1 MTEPNNPYQT
11 PASDVIEKTENT
23 AGTSIIP
30 VSRPIGAGWAWI
42 KDAFDLFKPNA
53 FLWIG
58 LFIIYMVIMLIAA
71 FIPILGGLFTTFAG
85 PLFIAGIAQCAYDQD
100 THGEFEIGT
109 LFSGFSH
116 QTKDLLISGL
126 IFFGLMI
133 LCVIPIMLITGLGA
147 LSSMGDQADPSQL
160 GNTMGVSMILGMLVS
175 TALII
180 PVIMAY
186 WFAPVLIKL
195 NGVKPL
201 QAFKLSFFACL
212 KNILPFLLYSLIAVV
227 IVFISTIPLGLGLIV
242 TMPVLMIVMYASYK
256 DIFSG

>member
-30 VSRPIGAGWAWI
+30 VSRPIEAGWSWI
-42 KDAFDLFKPNA
+42 KDAFALFKPNA

-58 LFIIYMVIMLIAA
+58 LFLIYMVIILIAA
-71 FIPILGGLFTTFAG
+71 FIPILGGLFTTIAG

-126 IFFGLMI
+126 IFFGLAI
-133 LCVIPIMLITGLGA
+133 LCSIPMFIVITVSTVVIGTQ
-147 LSSMGDQADPSQL
+147 DDPSQIGGVGIGMFL
-160 GNTMGVSMILGMLVS
+160 GVLV
-175 TALII
+175 ALVFFI
-180 PVIMAY
+180 PAMMAY

-212 KNILPFLLYSLIAVV
+212 KNILPFLLYSLIAVA
-227 IVFISTIPLGLGLIV
+227 IVFISAIPLGLGLIV
-242 TMPVLMIVMYASYK
+242 TMPVLMIVTYTSYK